1 MNEVVIKYNPYKVET
16 EFILNGESAGKN
28 TSFYN
33 QKENVRLQEWIE
45 PHGKWKGIF

>member
-28 TSFYN
+28 TSFYVIKWMN
-33 QKENVRLQEWIE
+33 WIQKKKLMKM
-45 PHGKWKGIF
+45 H